1 MLHPLISDLILETE
15 RINDVKGSNLCSMYP
30 ALQLPAVINLARSS
44 QGEEFPLF
52 QNFRSSKTS

>member
-15 RINDVKGSNLCSMYP
+15 QINDVKGSNLCSMYP
-30 ALQLPAVINLARSS
+30 ALQLHAVINLARSS

-52 QNFRSSKTS
+52 QNRRSSKTS